1 MEYIGWILEK
11 GSQIN
16 IIWVA
21 GFAVVGMGKYFINRQ
36 DKINA
41 QDREDKRLM
50 WSELKEV
57 TRLYHQVD
65 KLEANNS
72 LAIRFLSNPDAP
84 IETMKQSADGKGD
97 HALNRDV

>member
-1 MEYIGWILEK
+1 MEPYISWILEK

-16 IIWVA
+16 IIWLA

-50 WSELKEV
+50 WSEIKEV

-65 KLEANNS
+65 KLEALNS
-72 LAIRFLSNPDAP
+72 LAIRCLSDGV
-84 IETMKQSADGKGD
+84 IETVKQSADGTGD
-97 HALNRDV
+97 HAINHDV